1 MSDPRSAEELRL
13 LAVLDAAHEWPT
25 VYAFKFIV
33 PTEKAA
39 EFEAL
44 IPEAE
49 KVEARPSSNGKYT
62 AYTFHV
68 PVSAAQDVLAIYGR
82 VRGFPGLVAL

>member
-1 MSDPRSAEELRL
+1 MSGSHTTEELRL
-13 LAVLDAAHEWPT
+13 LAVLDATHQWPT
-25 VYAFKFIV
+25 IYAFKFIV
-33 PTEKAA
+33 PSAQAK

-44 IPEAE
+44 IPEAD
-49 KVEARPSSNGKYT
+49 KIEARPSSNGKYT

-68 PVSAAQDVLAIYGR
+68 PVSAGQDVLAIYGR